1 MSAVARVLAVEGA
14 TTYIA
19 AVEHRLSSAVAAGGG
34 LVSETGAQTLRA
46 GGKRLRPM
54 LTYLCA
60 PPAGRERPELVIAG
74 CAVELVHMATLVHD
88 DQLDRAPLRRG
99 IATVWRKHGP
109 TIATATGDHL
119 FARAFAELVQTGD
132 MAAVTMLTE
141 ACYALARGEI
151 LQREQAGDPTIT
163 AEDYLQ
169 RCRLKTGELFSAAAR
184 LGGRFGGLDDADLA
198 RLGEFAQELGLAFQ
212 IADDI
217 LDCDGQPDTTGKP
230 LGTDLLDG
238 TVTLPLLLAGARVP
252 DVAAVIAR
260 GAQPADVLPTLAHV
274 ARSGAVRDA
283 RAEAERHADA
293 ALELL
298 NNSRAASTRIRCD
311 TWSRARLSR
320 SALSRWQPTTRWLPS
335 PTGREGERR
344 LQRRR
349 GDLRAQAVVPG
360 PQLWV
365 MLASTDAVPA
375 ALVAV
380 DTPNTAPAARDA
392 AACRQA
398 ISAMWATPTV
408 TPALST
414 GGEPAGVA
422 QAKAVAGW
430 NRGAG
435 VDCTRPAGLAPGQP

>member
-14 TTYIA
+14 SAYVA
-19 AVEHRLSSAVAAGGG
+19 AVEARLSAEVANGGG
-34 LVSETGAQTLRA
+34 LVAETGAQTLRA

-60 PPAGRERPELVIAG
+60 PTAGRDRQQLVIAG

-99 IATVWRKHGP
+99 IATVWHEHGP
-109 TIATATGDHL
+109 AIASATGDHL

-132 MAAVTMLTE
+132 MVAVSMLSD

-151 LQREQAGDPTIT
+151 LQREQTGDPTIT
-163 AEDYLQ
+163 TDDYLE

-184 LGGRFGGLDDADLA
+184 LGGRFGGLVDAELA
-198 RLGEFAQELGLAFQ
+198 LLGEFAQELGLAFQ

-238 TVTLPLLLAGARVP
+238 TVTLPLLLASARVP

-260 GAQPADVLPTLAHV
+260 GATPADVLPTLAHV

-298 NNSRAASTRIRCD
+298 TQLESSIDADPLRHVVAS
-311 TWSRARLSR
+311 
-320 SALSRWQPTTRWLPS
+320 
-335 PTGREGERR
+335 
-344 LQRRR
+344 
-349 GDLRAQAVVPG
+349 
-360 PQLWV
+360 
-365 MLASTDAVPA
+365 
-375 ALVAV
+375 AV
-380 DTPNTAPAARDA
+380 DRRA
-392 AACRQA
+392 
-398 ISAMWATPTV
+398 
-408 TPALST
+408 
-414 GGEPAGVA
+414 
-422 QAKAVAGW
+422 
-430 NRGAG
+430 
-435 VDCTRPAGLAPGQP
+435 